1 MRWQWLVVCLV
12 AGIVLVGCDQRP
24 EPPPPE
30 VDTDYPTA
38 KAALAAVDKSMAEVD
53 KAFESGDVDAIRKA
67 LGAADK
73 DLGGLGVFIAEM
85 DLAAEEAGGPAGL
98 LLGKYIGTDRMA
110 DAIVGLIPPSN
121 DVAGARMAV
130 ADVKKAVEAVRPS
143 IK

>member
-12 AGIVLVGCDQRP
+12 AGIVLVGCEQKEKLPTP
-24 EPPPPE
+24 ELE
-30 VDTDYPTA
+30 TEFLTA

-67 LGAADK
+67 LGDADK
-73 DLGGLGVFIAEM
+73 DLGGLGMCIAEM
-85 DLAAEEAGGPAGL
+85 DLAAEEAGQPAGL
-98 LLGKYIGTDRMA
+98 LLSKYAPTDRMA